1 MTVVIVVARPSV
13 MIGDMVERHREG
25 VRSICTVYF
34 RVTSISWSCS
44 NDSRSSISTKL
55 ESVNKSIKSDLS
67 SRIPARVHVSY

>member
-25 VRSICTVYF
+25 VRSICLYF

-55 ESVNKSIKSDLS
+55 ESVNRSRSDLS